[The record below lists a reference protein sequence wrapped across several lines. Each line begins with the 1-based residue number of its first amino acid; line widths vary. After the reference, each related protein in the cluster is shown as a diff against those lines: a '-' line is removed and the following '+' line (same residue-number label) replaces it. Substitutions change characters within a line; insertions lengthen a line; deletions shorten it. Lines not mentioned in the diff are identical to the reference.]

1 MHEKIQKVIKNHK
14 NHTMSWKKQK
24 KTLPYKVLVICYF
37 VQKVISS
44 SRYKMS
50 EEFLKLDNVE
60 TENESLV

>member
-1 MHEKIQKVIKNHK
+1 
-14 NHTMSWKKQK
+14 MSWKKQK

-50 EEFLKLDNVE
+50 KEFLKLDNVE